1 MMNNMFQNFMNFMQN
16 PTQFIIKSNLNIPKQ
31 YLNNPND
38 AIQYLLNSG
47 RISQDQYNKAVQQ
60 ANSLKRSPEF
70 CKMFNNKR

>member
-16 PTQFIIKSNLNIPKQ
+16 PMQFIVKSNLNIPQQ

-47 RISQDQYNKAVQQ
+47 RITQDQYNKAVQQ
-60 ANSLKRSPEF
+60 ANMLKKNPKFNRYL
-70 CKMFNNKR
+70 NNKR

>member
-16 PTQFIIKSNLNIPKQ
+16 PMQFIVKSNLNIPQQ

-47 RISQDQYNKAVQQ
+47 RITQDQYNKAVQQ
-60 ANSLKRSPEF
+60 ANMLKKNPEF
-70 CKMFNNKR
+70 NRYLNNKR